1 MVKRDLDAA
10 GPEALRTGD
19 GSLESR
25 SPDVALDDIEAPVA
39 SAAVTLLSGRR
50 YELEAGTE
58 RDQLTIRSSGGEV
71 VLRVEVTDR
80 GPVLS
85 FSGAEVE
92 LSAAR
97 SLRLAARDVSI
108 AAERDV
114 ELAAGGSLRE
124 SAAGHHHVRAG
135 GDARVEGASV
145 ELQANRDG
153 VGVRAM
159 RAIKLD
165 GEHIGLNDDPLPQPF
180 GWSEIA
186 GGPGE
191 EGET

>member
-1 MVKRDLDAA
+1 MVKPNLDAA
-10 GPEALRTGD
+10 GTEAMPTGT
-19 GSLESR
+19 GPLESR
-25 SPDVALDDIEAPVA
+25 PEVALDDIEAPVA

-50 YELEAGTE
+50 YELEAGAE
-58 RDQLTIRSSGGEV
+58 RDRLTIRSSAGEV
-71 VLRVEVTDR
+71 VLRVEITDR

-92 LSAAR
+92 LSASR
-97 SLRLAARDVSI
+97 SLRLAAQDVSI
-108 AAERDV
+108 EAKGDV

-124 SAAGHHHVRAG
+124 SAAGNHHVRAG
-135 GDARVEGASV
+135 GDARVEASSV

-186 GGPGE
+186 QGPGSE
-191 EGET
+191 EG

>member
-10 GPEALRTGD
+10 GTEALRPGD

-25 SPDVALDDIEAPVA
+25 PDVALDDIEAPIA

-50 YELEAGTE
+50 YELEAGAE
-58 RDQLTIRSSGGEV
+58 RDRLTIRSSSGEV

-124 SAAGHHHVRAG
+124 RVAGHHHVRAG

-180 GWSEIA
+180 DWSEIA